1 MKLVTATEDD
11 AIVVAYQIK
20 ADMLMKIPNNKAA
33 REAAIVACEWIEDS
47 WKRDGSPHFTAT
59 AKCWSKVREALER
72 MPDY

>member
-47 WKRDGSPHFTAT
+47 WKEMVVRILQPLLNAG
-59 AKCWSKVREALER
+59 AK
-72 MPDY
+72 